1 MRAGVRK
8 QILDNVITLKDCYE
22 PNVPRKSTE
31 KPYAVVVQGADTS
44 RQDPTSF
51 QRTLEVW
58 LYCDIGTFQALDS
71 LMMETIDALDL
82 KTFTDPNTGLS
93 YTAKFNSTIGQDMVD
108 EEWGAIVRGLSFSVI
123 ALHKTHATNDAWE
136 NATADFIESTVG
148 AVAYRGSWRE
158 DFQVP
163 SVLCRTISK
172 ATEAFNYN
180 SFRENREI
188 RIHVVSDNQSEVNQI
203 IDAIEHE
210 LMKSIKIPLDIDNRM
225 YLTIK
230 SIREDRNN
238 DMLGAGQVT
247 VSMTRINSI
256 QRDEV
261 YIEKIYSRGQ
271 VSEEV

>member
-1 MRAGVRK
+1 MRAGARK

-44 RQDPTSF
+44 RRDPTSF

-58 LYCDIGTFQALDS
+58 LYCDIGTFQTLDS
-71 LMMETIDALDL
+71 LMIETIEALNL

-123 ALHKTHATNDAWE
+123 ALYETHATNDTWE

-148 AVAYRGSWRE
+148 TVSYRGAWRE

-172 ATEAFNYN
+172 ATEPFNYN
-180 SFRENREI
+180 SFRENRDI
-188 RIHVVSDNQSEVNQI
+188 RIHVVSDNQNEVNQI

-210 LMKSIKIPLDIDNRM
+210 LIRAIKIPLEIDNRR